1 MGRSGDR
8 APLSGA
14 RPVAAA
20 LAAPVSAGT
29 LLIVLMRWA
38 HALAAIVWLGGGVYA
53 SMVLRP
59 RLQALQASDAERL
72 QVDIRRDFARFVNG
86 AMAVFVVSGVL
97 LTFDRLSGR
106 GATPAYAIVL
116 AFKVAL
122 AVWMFAITQRLQ
134 RRGLGSVRRG
144 RIASFWWR
152 VSSPRT
158 LLWLGAAVV
167 LLAALLKALYERA
180 LLG

>member
-8 APLSGA
+8 DPFGGVG
-14 RPVAAA
+14 PIVAA
-20 LAAPVSAGT
+20 LAAQVSVGT
-29 LLIVLMRWA
+29 LLMVLMRWA

-53 SMVLRP
+53 SIVLRP
-59 RLQALQASDAERL
+59 RLQVLQTGDAERL
-72 QVDIRRDFARFVNG
+72 QIGLRRDFGRLVNG

-116 AFKVAL
+116 AIKVAL
-122 AVWMFAITQRLQ
+122 ALWMFAIAQHLQ
-134 RRGLGSVRRG
+134 RRGLVPARRG
-144 RIASFWWR
+144 RAAAFWWR
-152 VSSPRT
+152 ISSPRT
-158 LLWLGAAVV
+158 LLWMGAVVV
-167 LLAALLKALYERA
+167 LLAAILKALYERA

>member
-1 MGRSGDR
+1 M
-8 APLSGA
+8 
-14 RPVAAA
+14 
-20 LAAPVSAGT
+20 SAGT

-53 SMVLRP
+53 TMVLRP
-59 RLQALQASDAERL
+59 RLKALQLSDAERL
-72 QVDIRRDFARFVNG
+72 QIELRRDFARMVNG
-86 AMAVFVVSGVL
+86 AMAVFIVSGVL

-116 AFKVAL
+116 AIKVAL
-122 AVWMFAITQRLQ
+122 ALWMFAIAQHLQ
-134 RRGLGSVRRG
+134 RRGPAPARRG
-144 RIASFWWR
+144 RVASFWWR

-158 LLWLGAAVV
+158 LLWLGAVVV
-167 LLAALLKALYERA
+167 LLAALLKALYEGA

>member
-1 MGRSGDR
+1 MGRAGDR
-8 APLSGA
+8 DPSGGVG
-14 RPVAAA
+14 PVVTA
-20 LAAPVSAGT
+20 LDVLVSAGT
-29 LLIVLMRWA
+29 LLMVLMRWA

-53 SMVLRP
+53 SLVLRP
-59 RLQALQASDAERL
+59 RLQLHQGSDAERL
-72 QVDIRRDFARFVNG
+72 QVELRRDFGRLVNG

-116 AFKVAL
+116 AIKVGLAL
-122 AVWMFAITQRLQ
+122 WMFAIAQHLQ
-134 RRGLGSVRRG
+134 RRGLRPARRG
-144 RIASFWWR
+144 GAAAFWWR

-158 LLWLGAAVV
+158 LLWMGAVVV